1 MLEQILLSRAAAM
14 GLPMTEAQA
23 AQFARYHAMLVAAN
37 ARMNLTRVPDDP
49 AEAADRNY
57 LDCVAALAGD
67 FPAAETAVD
76 VGSGAGFPG
85 IPLSICLPDVHFTL
99 MDALGKRVDF
109 LKSVIDALDLN
120 AEAVHLRA
128 EDGARKPELRESFDI
143 ATARAVTRLDALC
156 ELCLPMVKK
165 GGAFVAM
172 KGPAA
177 AEELKEAEKAIKI
190 LGGKLE
196 KIHEYTLPDTDV
208 THTAVVIRKVGT
220 TPKQYPRSWGKIKKS
235 PIR

>member
-1 MLEQILLSRAAAM
+1 MDITLLDSLAKRINFLDEAIALVGLEGVTTIHARAEE
-14 GLPMTEAQA
+14 P
-23 AQFARYHAMLVAAN
+23 
-37 ARMNLTRVPDDP
+37 P
-49 AEAADRNY
+49 AEYR
-57 LDCVAALAGD
+57 
-67 FPAAETAVD
+67 
-76 VGSGAGFPG
+76 
-85 IPLSICLPDVHFTL
+85 
-99 MDALGKRVDF
+99 
-109 LKSVIDALDLN
+109 
-120 AEAVHLRA
+120 EA
-128 EDGARKPELRESFDI
+128 FDI

-177 AEELKEAEKAIKI
+177 AEELKEAEKAIKV

-196 KIHEYTLPDTDV
+196 KIHEYTIPDTDV